1 MARRKKVKYQF
12 GKKDKNNK
20 SFDAFL
26 MSGQVLEPTMQVT
39 YSMLRRAEKMAPESY
54 DNRGMPYAG
63 SFRVEIKDEGL
74 IPDRGRYRNRRVAAE
89 LINTA
94 EHAPAIEFG
103 LEDEESGGPR
113 PARRIMLRAG
123 LIMSPNQRSK

>member
-1 MARRKKVKYQF
+1 MARRNKVRYEF

-26 MSGQVLEPTMQVT
+26 MSGQVLEPTMEVT
-39 YSMLRRAEKMAPESY
+39 YAMKRRAEAMAPESR
-54 DNRGMPYAG
+54 DNRGMPYAW
-63 SFRVEIKDEGL
+63 SFQVDVKDRGL
-74 IPDRGRYRNRRVAAE
+74 IPDRGRYRNRRVACE

>member
-1 MARRKKVKYQF
+1 MARRKKVEYQF

-20 SFDAFL
+20 SFDAFM
-26 MSGQVLEPTMQVT
+26 MSEQVMQPTTEVA
-39 YSMLRRAEKMAPESY
+39 YGMLRRAERMAPESY

-63 SFRVEIKDEGL
+63 SFQVERKDEG
-74 IPDRGRYRNRRVAAE
+74 IVAGKYNNRRVAAE
-89 LINTA
+89 LVNTA

-103 LEDEESGGPR
+103 LEDEGSGGPR

-123 LIMSPNQRSK
+123 LIMSPNQRRM